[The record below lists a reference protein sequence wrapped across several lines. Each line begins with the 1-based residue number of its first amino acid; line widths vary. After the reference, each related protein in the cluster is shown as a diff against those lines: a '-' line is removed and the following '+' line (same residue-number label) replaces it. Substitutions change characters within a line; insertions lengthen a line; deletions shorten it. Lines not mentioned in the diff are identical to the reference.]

1 MRRLV
6 PPPTDGSDAEIDVRD
21 ALDVTRPR
29 PPGRPWVS
37 LCMVSSLDGAVAID
51 GNSRGLSCPADQQ
64 VLLTLRRLADVVV
77 VGAGT
82 VRADHYGPP
91 AADGPR
97 FLVVSRRGAIDVDD
111 PFWQS
116 DLVTLVLPEDA
127 PEAPVRTLR
136 AGRGTVDLGAILA
149 TLDVDHVLAEGGPR
163 LNGLLVGDDL
173 VDELDLTWSPHLA
186 GGDASRLTNGAPPR
200 LRPMRL
206 AHLLADGEFLFARY
220 VRMR

>member
-6 PPPTDGSDAEIDVRD
+6 PPPIDGADAEIDVRA
-21 ALDVTRPR
+21 ALDVARPR

-37 LCMVSSLDGAVAID
+37 LCMVSSLDGAISID

-91 AADGPR
+91 APDGPR
-97 FLVVSRRGAIDVDD
+97 FLVVSRRGAVDLDD
-111 PFWQS
+111 PFWKS
-116 DLVTLVLPEDA
+116 ERVTLVLPEDA
-127 PEAPVRTLR
+127 PDVPVRTLR
-136 AGRGTVDLGAILA
+136 AGRGSVDLGAILA

-173 VDELDLTWSPHLA
+173 VDELDLTWSPQLA
-186 GGDASRLTNGAPPR
+186 GGDAPRLTNGAPPG

-220 VRMR
+220 VRVR